1 MKYEVFGR
9 VCDASH
15 KLEVGILLP
24 ERRGKIRS
32 ARDGLRSAVI
42 IDKHVLSVDGRLMC
56 CVNPLVEVIERASA
70 VPCLPEIGLVFHELA
85 KVGLD
90 DRALELTVRI
100 YPVHSRLLQ

>member
-32 ARDGLRSAVI
+32 ARDGLRFAVI

-56 CVNPLVEVIERASA
+56 CVNPLVEVKERAQRSA
-70 VPCLPEIGLVFHELA
+70 MPSGDRPCFP
-85 KVGLD
+85 
-90 DRALELTVRI
+90 
-100 YPVHSRLLQ
+100 